1 MEEDNP
7 TQFDR
12 VLTWVGWFLAF
23 LGIAFGIVVLAYL
36 VFG

>member
-12 VLTWVGWFLAF
+12 VLAWVGWFLAF
-23 LGIAFGIVVLAYL
+23 LGLAFAFGVLAFL
-36 VFG
+36 LLG